1 MKKATFD
8 FISQG
13 LEEYILEE
21 HEAEMEVEA
30 KIKAKMEAKIRARI
44 KAETACAW
52 KEHDAIFKM
61 ECDSAW
67 QERAT
72 VIHESNEMDEAV
84 LYVKYMARNKVRGS
98 KRRRAA
104 VKAKHDA
111 VKVATD
117 AVRGKRK
124 SEYYD
129 DHWSYKLLS
138 LSKSIRGNHDV
149 FKSRT
154 VKAERLIKR
163 AEKLTGGKFDRYKVD

>member
-13 LEEYILEE
+13 LDEYILEE
-21 HEAEMEVEA
+21 HEAEMEAKARIQARILAEVEA
-30 KIKAKMEAKIRARI
+30 
-44 KAETACAW
+44 AW
-52 KEHDAIFKM
+52 KQHDAIFEREVKM

-67 QERAT
+67 QERET
-72 VIHESNEMDEAV
+72 IIRESNEKDEAMM
-84 LYVKYMARNKVRGS
+84 YVKYMARNKVRGS
-98 KRRRAA
+98 KRRKAA
-104 VKAKHDA
+104 AKAKHDA